1 MFENWLNWWDDIL
14 ENMREEN
21 DKRIFQDAKDQFK
34 IDEAILIAHPKYKDI
49 LSDAL
54 YQITGRIDVVWSSVC
69 EEDKLY
75 MITDKE
81 TIKNIREYWKWSGN
95 NDRNSKK

>member
-1 MFENWLNWWDDIL
+1 MFENWLNWWDDI
-14 ENMREEN
+14 NMQEAN
-21 DKRIFQDAKDQFK
+21 DKWIFQDAKKQGK
-34 IDEAILIAHPKYKDI
+34 IDEIILIANPKHEGI

-54 YQITGRIDVVWSSVC
+54 YQITGRIDVLWSSVC

-81 TIKNIREYWKWSGN
+81 VIKNIRENWKWRGN

>member
-1 MFENWLNWWDDIL
+1 MFDDWWNDIF
-14 ENMREEN
+14 EKIQEEN
-21 DKRIFQDAKDQFK
+21 EKQNFQNAKDQGK
-34 IDEAILIAHPKYKDI
+34 IDEVILIANPKHKDI
-49 LSDAL
+49 LSNAL

-81 TIKNIREYWKWSGN
+81 VIKNIRKYWKWSGN

>member
-1 MFENWLNWWDDIL
+1 MFKDWWDDIL
-14 ENMREEN
+14 EKMQEEN
-21 DKRIFQDAKDQFK
+21 DKRSFQDAKDQSK
-34 IDEAILIAHPKYKDI
+34 IDEVILIANPKHKGI
-49 LSDAL
+49 LSDVL
-54 YQITGRIDVVWSSVC
+54 YQITGRIDVIWASVC

-81 TIKNIREYWKWSGN
+81 TIKNIRESWKWSGN